1 MTKGERKKFAVRR
14 WHNTCS
20 ESLNFDCLP
29 STKQKW
35 ISFKIKI
42 CRWEGRYLIAENRT
56 KKSNYDKSNWPLSA
70 LRKGHFNFS
79 KLPLNLKTTL
89 WRHQR
94 LHSGNSVQKTHCLV
108 GSCPVNIYLFQVNNG
123 NIRKRCEI
131 CSKLAIYTLEQCQP
145 CPLESSEIIT
155 FFSVST
161 VDFEQVNICW
171 VD

>member
-1 MTKGERKKFAVRR
+1 MTNPIGPYQPYEKGILIFQNYLLIWKQLCGDIKDFIQVIVYKK
-14 WHNTCS
+14 
-20 ESLNFDCLP
+20 
-29 STKQKW
+29 
-35 ISFKIKI
+35 
-42 CRWEGRYLIAENRT
+42 
-56 KKSNYDKSNWPLSA
+56 
-70 LRKGHFNFS
+70 
-79 KLPLNLKTTL
+79 
-89 WRHQR
+89 
-94 LHSGNSVQKTHCLV
+94 HCLV
-108 GSCPVNIYLFQVNNG
+108 ESCPVNIYLFQVNNG